1 MSQSLA
7 AAAFGCI
14 ITIKCERTV
23 RVIRILFMVVIK
35 YNFIYGGNGIY
46 LDLMYC
52 RTIVSQDGYVNLLHP
67 TVLTD
72 IHSLYIIAIYNRQQ
86 LFQVLAK
93 IDGNKLIVEDDKD
106 RS

>member
-1 MSQSLA
+1 MSHSSE
-7 AAAFGCI
+7 AAAFGGI

-46 LDLMYC
+46 LDLMYG
-52 RTIVSQDGYVNLLHP
+52 RTIVSQDGYINFLHH

-72 IHSLYIIAIYNRQQ
+72 THGLYIIAIYNRQQ

-93 IDGNKLIVEDDKD
+93 ID
-106 RS
+106 